1 MSTLVQVIAALP
13 EEERVVLTLFY
24 LRSKTL
30 NEIAGLLQVPESAVA
45 AVLTAGRTR
54 LTSTLVLSGLDSQR

>member
-54 LTSTLVLSGLDSQR
+54 LTSTLVQSGLDSQR

>member
-1 MSTLVQVIAALP
+1 MSTLVQVISALP

>member
-1 MSTLVQVIAALP
+1 MSTLVQVISALP

-30 NEIAGLLQVPESAVA
+30 NEIAGLLQVTESAVA
-45 AVLTAGRTR
+45 AVLTSGRTR

>member
-45 AVLTAGRTR
+45 AVLTSGLTR

>member
-45 AVLTAGRTR
+45 AVLSSGRTS